1 MLSVDDLQRT
11 QGQKH
16 LLLDTK
22 KKVGGEIWFED
33 FAVVDKPS
41 FVEYLKTGW
50 YINLTVAIDFTASNK
65 DRHKLLRDERN
76 EY

>member
-1 MLSVDDLQRT
+1 
-11 QGQKH
+11 
-16 LLLDTK
+16 LLDNK

-50 YINLTVAIDFTASNK
+50 FINLTVAIDFTASNK
-65 DRHKLLRDERN
+65 DRHKLLRDGRN